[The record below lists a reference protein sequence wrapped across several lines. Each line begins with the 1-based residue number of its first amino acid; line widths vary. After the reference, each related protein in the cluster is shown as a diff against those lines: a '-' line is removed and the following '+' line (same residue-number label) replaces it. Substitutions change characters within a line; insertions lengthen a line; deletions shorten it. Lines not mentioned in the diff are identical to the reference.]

1 MSGMQLVDKNILR
14 LLVPANSLKSDNLQ
28 ELSRKA
34 FIEPVAAGRT
44 VFDIGDKDRK
54 TIYVLSGELTLTS
67 DKGETSSVR
76 AGTEMAKHPV
86 GHFQPRRHRCVAKV
100 DSTITRVDSDLLD
113 VLLTWDQL
121 AGIEVSEL
129 EIEME
134 GQGDEGDWMT
144 RILKSRA
151 FSRLPAANIHAV
163 FTRMEEVPM
172 RAGEVIMRQGDQGDY
187 YYVVK
192 AGKLRV
198 TRAAKIGSQV
208 SLAQLG
214 PGDAFGEEALLAEG
228 TRNATVTMLTE
239 GTLLRLSKQDFDS
252 LLREPMIDQVTLDQ
266 ARGMLREGAMMLDVR
281 LESEFQNTR
290 VRNSTNIPLFM
301 LRMKL
306 DTLDA
311 GRVYICCCD
320 TGRRSS
326 AAAYLL
332 SERGYRAYVL
342 KGGLNARQSE
352 GSS

>member
-1 MSGMQLVDKNILR
+1 MSGLQLVDKNSLR
-14 LLVPANSLKSDNLQ
+14 ALIPVNALKSENLQ

-34 FIEPVAAGRT
+34 FLEPIAAGRT
-44 VFDIGDKDRK
+44 VFEIGDKDHK
-54 TIYVLSGELTLTS
+54 TIYLLSGELTLTS
-67 DKGETSSVR
+67 DKGEISSVR
-76 AGTEMAKHPV
+76 AGTEVARHPV
-86 GHFQPRRHRCVAKV
+86 GHFQPRRHRCVARA
-100 DSTITRVDSDLLD
+100 DSTITRIDSDLLD

-129 EIEME
+129 EIDSEASDE
-134 GQGDEGDWMT
+134 EGDWMT

-172 RAGEVIMRQGDQGDY
+172 RAGEVIMRQGDAGDY
-187 YYVVK
+187 YYIVK
-192 AGKLRV
+192 SGKIRV
-198 TRAAKIGSQV
+198 TRAAKIGAQV

-214 PGDAFGEEALLAEG
+214 PGDAFGEEALLSEG
-228 TRNATVTMLTE
+228 KRNATVIMLTE
-239 GTLLRLSKQDFDS
+239 GTMLRLSKTDFDS
-252 LLREPMIDQVTLDQ
+252 LLREPMVDQVNLDQ
-266 ARGMLREGAMMLDVR
+266 ARGMLREGAVLLDVR
-281 LESEFQNTR
+281 LESEFQNSR

-306 DTLDA
+306 DTL
-311 GRVYICCCD
+311 RPEKVYICACD

-342 KGGLNARQSE
+342 EGGLNTRKSE
-352 GSS
+352 